1 MVNLF
6 GLGFVG
12 GEYAK
17 RFPVVVNLRDNFEPQ
32 SNNILYFIS
41 TIHNYHV
48 FTNPFLDIDTNLNLL
63 VRTLENAKK
72 IYGSDFTFNFI
83 SSWFVYGNTE
93 MPAKENSPCN
103 PKGFYSITK
112 KTAED
117 LLISYCN
124 TFKIRY
130 RILRLANVLGINDN
144 KVSAQKN
151 ALQYIIKQLQNNQL
165 VELYDNGDFYRD
177 YIDVDDAV
185 TAINLVITEGELD
198 NIYNISNGRPTKFKH
213 LVDYVAN
220 KMGSYSQI
228 IPIQQRDFHR
238 VVQVKTM
245 YLDNEKIQKLG
256 YMPKYSIYQT
266 LDKLIAENK
275 LQ

>member
-93 MPAKENSPCN
+93 IPAKENSPCN